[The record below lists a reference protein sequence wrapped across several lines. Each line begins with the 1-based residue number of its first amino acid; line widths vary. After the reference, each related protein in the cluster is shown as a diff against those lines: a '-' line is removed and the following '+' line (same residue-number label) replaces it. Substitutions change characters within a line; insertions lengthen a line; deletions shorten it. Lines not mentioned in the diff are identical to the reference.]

1 MNNPAE
7 LPLYADRLWQHAT
20 RCECGAPMNA
30 HPDGPD
36 ACDCPVCRE
45 CGGDLEGDG
54 AGACCCDD
62 EPMHGQDHEE
72 DDR

>member
-1 MNNPAE
+1 
-7 LPLYADRLWQHAT
+7 
-20 RCECGAPMNA
+20 MNA

-36 ACDCPVCRE
+36 ACGCVVCRE